1 MSSSSEHIKEMRLDR
16 SIVDKKEMRCR
27 IYVNVKE
34 IVTKIK
40 CYFEQKKCKLK
51 LELCTAVYVKQISNK
66 HIMDNDLNWQKAAQL
81 AIYKAWPRTT
91 EHKSM

>member
-34 IVTKIK
+34 INTKIK
-40 CYFEQKKCKLK
+40 CYFEPKMSIKARILYGRLHK
-51 LELCTAVYVKQISNK
+51 TNFKQIY
-66 HIMDNDLNWQKAAQL
+66 HGYGTQL
-81 AIYKAWPRTT
+81 A
-91 EHKSM
+91 EG